1 MISFDN
7 SPFFVPASANTNDT
21 YDLQVDINSYVTV
34 IFVDDYDIKE
44 PQKQYLYVGSLILIS
59 AYSFPSTARASSM
72 AQ

>member
-1 MISFDN
+1 
-7 SPFFVPASANTNDT
+7 
-21 YDLQVDINSYVTV
+21 VDINSYVTV